1 MPFQPGQS
9 GNPAGRPPGARN
21 KRSLVSDAMFEGEA
35 DALVR
40 RAVDQ
45 GLNGDLRAIRLIL
58 DRLEPARKDRY
69 IDMPLPPI
77 TCAKDSVVAFETIA
91 TAVTQ
96 GELTPLEANAVS
108 GFLDRHIRAIEA
120 ATFEDR
126 LTKLEQEAKPVADA
140 GP

>member
-21 KRSLVSDAMFEGEA
+21 KRSIISDAMFEGEA

-45 GLNGDLRAIRLIL
+45 GLDGDLRAIRLIL

-69 IDMPLPPI
+69 IDMRLPPVK
-77 TCAKDSVVAFETIA
+77 CAKDSIAAFEAISS
-91 TAVTQ
+91 AVAQ

-108 GFLDRHIRAIEA
+108 SFLDRHVRAIES

-126 LTKLEQEAKPVADA
+126 LSKLEQEAKPATGADL
-140 GP
+140 

>member
-1 MPFQPGQS
+1 MPFLPGQS

-21 KRSLVSDAMFEGEA
+21 KRSIVSEAMFEGEA

-58 DRLEPARKDRY
+58 DRLEPPRKDRP
-69 IDMPLPPI
+69 IDMALPPVK
-77 TCAKDSVVAFETIA
+77 CAVDSIAAFEAISS
-91 TAVTQ
+91 AVAQ

-108 GFLDRHIRAIEA
+108 AFLDRHVRAIES
-120 ATFEDR
+120 ATFEQR
-126 LTKLEQEAKPVADA
+126 LSKLEQEGKPVAHADL
-140 GP
+140 